1 MLPIWRGWCPLEREI
16 SHCKRAVIHYSN
28 RSEPTEPYS
37 TFMERHDEANSMA
50 EDSRDKSERRLRVDQ
65 MPLAVKRLVDTMI
78 GIDPNFEIEDWL
90 IQKANEDLALIELDI
105 ERERK
110 QLEQRIHR
118 LESLAKRLA
127 PEDIREV
134 PKGQTNLFD
143 CFDIPLPLKHLT
155 DRIEDITDEEPHP
168 AGTFIN
174 LLPNDGCDDPLLAV
188 TAQMMLI
195 VAQEKVGKG
204 ASWIDLEDLFS
215 PLIENGI
222 SQEEC
227 DEALDHLLIT
237 SQIHEIDDDCFI
249 PDE

>member
-1 MLPIWRGWCPLEREI
+1 MESEN

-28 RSEPTEPYS
+28 RSAPAVSYC
-37 TFMERHDEANSMA
+37 TFMERQGEDNSMA
-50 EDSRDKSERRLRVDQ
+50 EDSRDKSERRLRMDQ

-204 ASWIDLEDLFS
+204 ASWIELEDLFS
-215 PLIENGI
+215 PLLENGI

>member
-1 MLPIWRGWCPLEREI
+1 
-16 SHCKRAVIHYSN
+16 
-28 RSEPTEPYS
+28 
-37 TFMERHDEANSMA
+37 MERHGEANSMA

-118 LESLAKRLA
+118 LESLAKRLV

-204 ASWIDLEDLFS
+204 ASWIELEDLFS
-215 PLIENGI
+215 PLLENGI

>member
-1 MLPIWRGWCPLEREI
+1 MEGENG
-16 SHCKRAVIHYSN
+16 HCKRAVTHYSN
-28 RSEPTEPYS
+28 RSVPADAYC
-37 TFMERHDEANSMA
+37 TFMERHGEANSMA

-204 ASWIDLEDLFS
+204 ASWVELEDLFS
-215 PLIENGI
+215 PLLENGI

>member
-1 MLPIWRGWCPLEREI
+1 
-16 SHCKRAVIHYSN
+16 
-28 RSEPTEPYS
+28 
-37 TFMERHDEANSMA
+37 MERHDEANSMA
-50 EDSRDKSERRLRVDQ
+50 EDSRDKSEKRLRVDQ

-118 LESLAKRLA
+118 LESLAKRLT

>member
-1 MLPIWRGWCPLEREI
+1 
-16 SHCKRAVIHYSN
+16 
-28 RSEPTEPYS
+28 
-37 TFMERHDEANSMA
+37 MA
-50 EDSRDKSERRLRVDQ
+50 EDSRDKSERRLRLDQ
-65 MPLAVKRLVDTMI
+65 MPVAVKRLVDTMI

-110 QLEQRIHR
+110 QLEQRIYR

-155 DRIEDITDEEPHP
+155 NRIEDITDEEPHP

-204 ASWIDLEDLFS
+204 ASWIDLEALFS
-215 PLIENGI
+215 PLLENGI

>member
-1 MLPIWRGWCPLEREI
+1 
-16 SHCKRAVIHYSN
+16 
-28 RSEPTEPYS
+28 
-37 TFMERHDEANSMA
+37 MERHGEANSMA
-50 EDSRDKSERRLRVDQ
+50 EDSRDKSERRLRLDQ

-204 ASWIDLEDLFS
+204 ASWIELEDLFY
-215 PLIENGI
+215 PLLENGI

>member
-1 MLPIWRGWCPLEREI
+1 
-16 SHCKRAVIHYSN
+16 
-28 RSEPTEPYS
+28 
-37 TFMERHDEANSMA
+37 MERHGEANSMA

-155 DRIEDITDEEPHP
+155 DRIEDLTDEEPHP

-204 ASWIDLEDLFS
+204 ASWIDLEDLFL
-215 PLIENGI
+215 PLLENGI

>member
-1 MLPIWRGWCPLEREI
+1 MESGNC
-16 SHCKRAVIHYSN
+16 HYKRAVIHYSN
-28 RSEPTEPYS
+28 RSTPTALYC

-155 DRIEDITDEEPHP
+155 DRIEDLTDEEPHP

-215 PLIENGI
+215 PLLENGI

>member
-1 MLPIWRGWCPLEREI
+1 
-16 SHCKRAVIHYSN
+16 
-28 RSEPTEPYS
+28 
-37 TFMERHDEANSMA
+37 MA

-90 IQKANEDLALIELDI
+90 IQKANEDLALIQLDI
-105 ERERK
+105 QRERR

-118 LESLAKRLA
+118 LESLAKRLN
-127 PEDIREV
+127 PEDMREI

-155 DRIEDITDEEPHP
+155 DRIEEIENEEPHP

-174 LLPNDGCDDPLLAV
+174 LLPNGGCDDPLLAV

-195 VAQEKVGKG
+195 IAQEKVGRG
-204 ASWIDLEDLFS
+204 ANWIDLDDLFS
-215 PLIENGI
+215 PLLENGI

-227 DEALDHLLIT
+227 DEALDHLLMT

>member
-1 MLPIWRGWCPLEREI
+1 
-16 SHCKRAVIHYSN
+16 
-28 RSEPTEPYS
+28 
-37 TFMERHDEANSMA
+37 MERHDEANSMA
-50 EDSRDKSERRLRVDQ
+50 EDSRDKSERRLRLDQ

>member
-1 MLPIWRGWCPLEREI
+1 
-16 SHCKRAVIHYSN
+16 
-28 RSEPTEPYS
+28 
-37 TFMERHDEANSMA
+37 MERHDEANSMA

-90 IQKANEDLALIELDI
+90 IRKANEDLALIELDI
-105 ERERK
+105 EREKK

-215 PLIENGI
+215 PLLENGI

>member
-1 MLPIWRGWCPLEREI
+1 MECEI
-16 SHCKRAVIHYSN
+16 SHYKRAVKHYSN
-28 RSEPTEPYS
+28 RSEPTDLYC
-37 TFMERHDEANSMA
+37 TFMERHNEANSMA
-50 EDSRDKSERRLRVDQ
+50 EDSRDKSERRLRLDQ
-65 MPLAVKRLVDTMI
+65 MPVAVKRLVDTMI

-110 QLEQRIHR
+110 QLEQRIYR

-155 DRIEDITDEEPHP
+155 NRIEDITDEEPHP

-215 PLIENGI
+215 PLLENGI

>member
-1 MLPIWRGWCPLEREI
+1 
-16 SHCKRAVIHYSN
+16 
-28 RSEPTEPYS
+28 
-37 TFMERHDEANSMA
+37 MERHGEANSMA

-204 ASWIDLEDLFS
+204 ASWVELEDLFS
-215 PLIENGI
+215 PLLENGI

>member
-1 MLPIWRGWCPLEREI
+1 
-16 SHCKRAVIHYSN
+16 
-28 RSEPTEPYS
+28 
-37 TFMERHDEANSMA
+37 MERHGEANSMA

-65 MPLAVKRLVDTMI
+65 MPLAVKRLVDTML

-204 ASWIDLEDLFS
+204 ASWIELEDLFY
-215 PLIENGI
+215 PLLENGI

>member
-1 MLPIWRGWCPLEREI
+1 
-16 SHCKRAVIHYSN
+16 
-28 RSEPTEPYS
+28 
-37 TFMERHDEANSMA
+37 MERHNEANSMA
-50 EDSRDKSERRLRVDQ
+50 EDSRDKSERRLRLDQ
-65 MPLAVKRLVDTMI
+65 MPVAVKRLVDTMI

-110 QLEQRIHR
+110 QLEQRIYR

-195 VAQEKVGKG
+195 VAQEKIGKG

>member
-1 MLPIWRGWCPLEREI
+1 
-16 SHCKRAVIHYSN
+16 
-28 RSEPTEPYS
+28 
-37 TFMERHDEANSMA
+37 MERHGEANSMA

-118 LESLAKRLA
+118 LESLAKRLV

-155 DRIEDITDEEPHP
+155 DRIEDITGEEPHP

-204 ASWIDLEDLFS
+204 ASWIELEDLFS
-215 PLIENGI
+215 PLLENGI

>member
-1 MLPIWRGWCPLEREI
+1 
-16 SHCKRAVIHYSN
+16 
-28 RSEPTEPYS
+28 
-37 TFMERHDEANSMA
+37 MERHGEANSMA

-65 MPLAVKRLVDTMI
+65 MPLAVKRLVDTML

-204 ASWIDLEDLFS
+204 ASWIELEDLFS
-215 PLIENGI
+215 PLLELSLIHI
-222 SQEEC
+222 SEP
-227 DEALDHLLIT
+227 T
-237 SQIHEIDDDCFI
+237 RRS
-249 PDE
+249 

>member
-1 MLPIWRGWCPLEREI
+1 
-16 SHCKRAVIHYSN
+16 
-28 RSEPTEPYS
+28 
-37 TFMERHDEANSMA
+37 MERHDEANSMA
-50 EDSRDKSERRLRVDQ
+50 EDSRDKSERRLRMDQ

-204 ASWIDLEDLFS
+204 ASWVELEDLFS
-215 PLIENGI
+215 PLLENGI

>member
-1 MLPIWRGWCPLEREI
+1 MEREI

-155 DRIEDITDEEPHP
+155 NRIEDITDEEPHP

-215 PLIENGI
+215 PLLENGI

>member
-1 MLPIWRGWCPLEREI
+1 MESEN

-28 RSEPTEPYS
+28 RSAPAVSYC
-37 TFMERHDEANSMA
+37 TFMERQGEDNSMA

-204 ASWIDLEDLFS
+204 ASWIELEDLFS
-215 PLIENGI
+215 PLLENGI

>member
-1 MLPIWRGWCPLEREI
+1 
-16 SHCKRAVIHYSN
+16 
-28 RSEPTEPYS
+28 
-37 TFMERHDEANSMA
+37 MERHDEANSMA

-65 MPLAVKRLVDTMI
+65 MPLAVKRLVDTML

-204 ASWIDLEDLFS
+204 ASWIELEDLFY
-215 PLIENGI
+215 PLLENGI

>member
-1 MLPIWRGWCPLEREI
+1 MESEN

-28 RSEPTEPYS
+28 RSVPAVSYC
-37 TFMERHDEANSMA
+37 TFMERQGEDNSMA

-204 ASWIDLEDLFS
+204 ASWIELEDLFS
-215 PLIENGI
+215 PLLENGI